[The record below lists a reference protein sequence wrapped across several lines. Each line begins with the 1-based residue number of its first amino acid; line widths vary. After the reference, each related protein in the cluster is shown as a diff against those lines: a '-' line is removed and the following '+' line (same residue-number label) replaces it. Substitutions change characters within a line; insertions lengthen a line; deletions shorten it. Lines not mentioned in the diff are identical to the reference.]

1 MDTVHECDRQTD
13 GQTDG
18 RTDRITITKTVQT
31 ASHGKNNKRA
41 VWIVLYSG
49 LARIALLFHASC
61 FNLYTLPESQLDW
74 TVSDYRGNCALQ
86 LTCHIIRRTPSL
98 QSIDIALKLSQLL
111 HDVLYGRAATI
122 NRLINY

>member
-1 MDTVHECDRQTD
+1 MDSTLQRL
-13 GQTDG
+13 
-18 RTDRITITKTVQT
+18 
-31 ASHGKNNKRA
+31 RA
-41 VWIVLYSG
+41 DCAAIS
-49 LARIALLFHASC
+49 RLLFQLIYA
-61 FNLYTLPESQLDW
+61 PESQLDW